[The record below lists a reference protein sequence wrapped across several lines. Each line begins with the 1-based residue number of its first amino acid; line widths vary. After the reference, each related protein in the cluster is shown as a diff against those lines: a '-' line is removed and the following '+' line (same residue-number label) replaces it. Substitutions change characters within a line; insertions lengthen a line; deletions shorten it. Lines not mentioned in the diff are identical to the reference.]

1 MKEYAK
7 RTLLYV
13 HDGRQFIDKD
23 GTIYGSLTDM
33 IFPLKERYK
42 HLAPNIKFAQRVV
55 PLKDENK
62 GKYVVLKDYGIDI
75 VPIPEITSVKGIFC
89 NRKKAKQVL
98 TEAIQN
104 SDMLVLRNS
113 TNAALA
119 QIIANKYKKPY
130 IFEVVSCNWDALWN
144 YSIKGKIYAPY
155 AFLRMKYNVAISQ
168 YAIYVTKIFLQRRY
182 PNRHTNAG
190 ISDVMI
196 SPVTNEL
203 LDMKIAR
210 LKDDKQPIILTTC
223 AAIDVKYKGQE
234 YIIRAIARLKDK
246 YNIEYHLAGG
256 GSKDYLQKVAEECGI
271 SDKVVFEGLLSKDKV
286 NELLDRTT
294 IYCQPSKQE
303 GLPRAVVEAMSRGCV
318 CIGSKTGGIP
328 ELLDSGMIAG
338 KGDVKGFTE
347 LIDTLLNDRN
357 LIIEQSLKNFHKAK
371 EYYAEKLNAERNAF
385 YDLFINEN

>member
-1 MKEYAK
+1 MKEYVK

-13 HDGRQFIDKD
+13 HDGRQYIDND

-42 HLAPNIKFAQRVV
+42 YLAPNVRFAQRVV
-55 PLKDENK
+55 PLKESDK

-155 AFLRMKYNVAISQ
+155 AFLRMKYNVAISK
-168 YAIYVTKIFLQRRY
+168 YAIYVTKIFL
-182 PNRHTNAG
+182 
-190 ISDVMI
+190 
-196 SPVTNEL
+196 
-203 LDMKIAR
+203 
-210 LKDDKQPIILTTC
+210 
-223 AAIDVKYKGQE
+223 
-234 YIIRAIARLKDK
+234 
-246 YNIEYHLAGG
+246 
-256 GSKDYLQKVAEECGI
+256 
-271 SDKVVFEGLLSKDKV
+271 
-286 NELLDRTT
+286 
-294 IYCQPSKQE
+294 
-303 GLPRAVVEAMSRGCV
+303 
-318 CIGSKTGGIP
+318 
-328 ELLDSGMIAG
+328 
-338 KGDVKGFTE
+338 
-347 LIDTLLNDRN
+347 
-357 LIIEQSLKNFHKAK
+357 
-371 EYYAEKLNAERNAF
+371 
-385 YDLFINEN
+385 

>member
-338 KGDVKGFTE
+338 KGDVKGFMQ
-347 LIDTLLNDRN
+347 LLNTLLNDRN
-357 LIIEQSLKNFHKAK
+357 LMIEQSLKNFHT
-371 EYYAEKLNAERNAF
+371 
-385 YDLFINEN
+385 

>member
-7 RTLLYV
+7 RSLLYV
-13 HDGRQFIDKD
+13 HDGRQFIDRD
-23 GTIYGSLTDM
+23 GTIYGSLNDM

-42 HLAPNIKFAQRVV
+42 YLAPNVRFAQRVV
-55 PLKDENK
+55 PLKDADRS
-62 GKYVVLKDYGIDI
+62 KYVVLKDYGIDI
-75 VPIPEITSVKGIFC
+75 VPIPDITTLKGMFF
-89 NRKKAKQVL
+89 NRQKAKKVL
-98 TEAIQN
+98 SEAIQK
-104 SDMLVLRNS
+104 SDILILRNS

-119 QIIANKYKKPY
+119 QIIVNKYKKPY

-168 YAIYVTKIFLQRRY
+168 YAIYVTKVFLQRRY
-182 PNRHTNAG
+182 PNQHTNVG

-196 SPVTNEL
+196 APVTQEL
-203 LDMKIAR
+203 LDKKIAC
-210 LKDDKQPIILTTC
+210 LKDEKQPIILTTC
-223 AAIDVKYKGQE
+223 AAIDVKYKGQAF
-234 YIIRAIARLKDK
+234 IIRAIAKLKDR

-256 GSKDYLQKVAEECGI
+256 GSNDYLKKVAEECGI

-328 ELLDSGMIAG
+328 ELLDSSMIAG
-338 KGDVKGFTE
+338 KGDVKGFME
-347 LIDTLLNDRN
+347 LINTLLNDRT
-357 LIIEQSLKNFHKAK
+357 LMIEQSSKNFNKAK
-371 EYYAEKLNAERNAF
+371 EYYAERLNAERNAF
-385 YDLFINEN
+385 YDMFVNQN

>member
-89 NRKKAKQVL
+89 NRKKAKQIL

-210 LKDDKQPIILTTC
+210 LKDEKQTIILTTC

-234 YIIRAIARLKDK
+234 YIIRAIASLKDK

-357 LIIEQSLKNFHKAK
+357 LIIKQSLKNFHKAK